1 MPNEREPV
9 AARFV
14 RRPGHVGVLAA
25 LLLAFG
31 MPQPARATVAVPA
44 GSLAYEA
51 ALQAA
56 VAGNTDLQKFYR
68 GRAYRPLWIDGSSL
82 RPAADALLARLATA
96 GDDGIAPERLGT
108 GRLTAAVAAA
118 RSGDPAALIEAEVLL
133 SSAYGAYLAD
143 LHRPSAAEAMTYVH
157 DGLAPEAR
165 TPIAWLENAGR
176 ADSIERHVE
185 TATRMNPIYEE
196 LRAGL
201 AGYRAR
207 WSALPQSPIAPGPML
222 KPGATGPRVAAL
234 RERLGLPAEPAS
246 FDDALASRLRAFQ
259 AAHGLPVDG
268 AAGPRTVAV
277 LNEGSARYER
287 LIRANLERA
296 RAIPADP
303 GKRFI
308 FVDVASAT
316 LRAYGDGKVEETMRV
331 IVGKPDQKTPTMA
344 ARMSHAIV
352 NPYWNLPPDLTQVR
366 ARRVLAQG
374 VSYLTRDK
382 LESMSGWEPDAR
394 PLAASEIDWKAVASG
409 AQPLRMRQL
418 PGPHN
423 MMGKVK
429 FMMPN
434 KLGIYLHDTPDKA
447 LFGNAERRFSSGC
460 VRLADAPRL
469 SRWLFGADVP
479 DPAKMGMEQQVDLKE
494 SVPVYISY
502 LTVEAKPDGSVAFR
516 SDPYKRDPSLLAA
529 LDRNAAGAAGAAT
542 APPAP

>member
-9 AARFV
+9 AAPSA

-25 LLLAFG
+25 LLFALGAP
-31 MPQPARATVAVPA
+31 MPAAATVATPA
-44 GSLAYEA
+44 GAVAYET

-56 VAGNTDLQKFYR
+56 VSGSDDLQKFYR
-68 GRAYRPLWIDGSSL
+68 ARAYRPLWIDGNAL
-82 RPAADALLARLATA
+82 RPAAQTLLARLTGAV
-96 GDDGIAPERLGT
+96 DDGLAPDRYGAAKLGT
-108 GRLTAAVAAA
+108 AIAAA
-118 RSGDPAALIEAEVLL
+118 RSGEPAALIEAEVLL
-133 SSAYGAYLAD
+133 SAAYGTYIAD

-157 DGLAPEAR
+157 DGLAPEQR
-165 TPIAWLENAGR
+165 SPLAWLESAGR
-176 ADSIERHVE
+176 AASLEKHLE
-185 TATRMNPIYEE
+185 AATRMNPIYEE

-201 AGYRAR
+201 SAYRAT
-207 WSALPQSPIAPGPML
+207 WSGLPQTRVAPGPML
-222 KPGATGPRVAAL
+222 RAGATGPRVTAL
-234 RERLGLPAEPAS
+234 RERLGLPASSAP
-246 FDDALASRLRAFQ
+246 FDDALASRLRVFQ

-268 AAGPRTVAV
+268 AAGPRTVTV
-277 LNEGSARYER
+277 LNEGPGRYER

-316 LRAYGDGKVEETMRV
+316 LRAYDDGKVQETMRV

-374 VSYLTRDK
+374 VGYLQRDK
-382 LESMSGWEPDAR
+382 LESMSGWEPDAH

-409 AQPLRMRQL
+409 SQPLRMRQL

-469 SRWLFGADVP
+469 ARWLFGSEAP
-479 DPAKMGMEQQVDLKE
+479 DPAKMGMEQQVNLKE
-494 SVPVYISY
+494 TVPVYITY
-502 LTVEAKPDGSVAFR
+502 LTVEAKPDGSLAFR

-529 LDRNAAGAAGAAT
+529 LAANAAGAATGGLD
-542 APPAP
+542 

>member
-1 MPNEREPV
+1 MPNVIEPV
-9 AARFV
+9 VARPV
-14 RRPGHVGVLAA
+14 RRPGHVLTLAA

-31 MPQPARATVAVPA
+31 AAQPAAATVAAPSSA
-44 GSLAYEA
+44 SMYET

-56 VAGNTDLQKFYR
+56 LSGDEDLHKFYR
-68 GRAYRPLWIDGSSL
+68 NRAFRPLWIDGNAL
-82 RPAADALLARLATA
+82 RPEAGDLLTRLAKSVDDGLAPDRYGVPAIAAAAAQARA
-96 GDDGIAPERLGT
+96 GD
-108 GRLTAAVAAA
+108 VAALV
-118 RSGDPAALIEAEVLL
+118 RAEVLL

-157 DGLAPEAR
+157 DGLAPETRSAQ
-165 TPIAWLENAGR
+165 AWLESAGR
-176 ADSIERHVE
+176 ASSLEKHLAE
-185 TATRMNPIYEE
+185 STRMNPIYEE
-196 LRAGL
+196 LREGL
-201 AGYRAR
+201 STYRAR
-207 WSALPQSPIAPGPML
+207 WSALPQTRVPPGPML
-222 KPGATGPRVAAL
+222 RAGATGPRVSAL
-234 RERLGLPAEPAS
+234 RERLGLTPSPAAFDEP
-246 FDDALASRLRAFQ
+246 LASKLREFQ

-277 LNEGSARYER
+277 LNEGPARYER

-316 LRAYGDGKVEETMRV
+316 LRAYHDGKVQETMRV

-366 ARRVLAQG
+366 AKRVLAQG
-374 VSYLTRDK
+374 VGYLKQDK

-394 PLAASEIDWKAVASG
+394 PLAPTEVDWKAVATG
-409 AQPLRMRQL
+409 ATPLRMRQL

-423 MMGKVK
+423 MMGKIK
-429 FMMPN
+429 FMLPN
-434 KLGIYLHDTPDKA
+434 KLGIYLHDTPDKG
-447 LFGNAERRFSSGC
+447 LFANAERRFSSGC

-469 SRWLFGADVP
+469 ARWLFGADAP
-479 DPAKMGMEQQVDLKE
+479 DPAKMGMEQQVNLKE
-494 SVPVYISY
+494 TVPVYITY
-502 LTVEAKPDGSVAFR
+502 MTVEAKPDGNLTFR

-529 LDRNAAGAAGAAT
+529 LDANAAGAAGNALD
-542 APPAP
+542 

>member
-9 AARFV
+9 AARLA

-25 LLLAFG
+25 VLLALG
-31 MPQPARATVAVPA
+31 APMPAAATVATPA
-44 GSLAYEA
+44 GAVAYET

-56 VAGNTDLQKFYR
+56 LSGNDDLQKFYR
-68 GRAYRPLWIDGSSL
+68 ARQYRPLWIDGNAL
-82 RPAADALLARLATA
+82 RPAADALLARLNGAADDGLAPDRYSADRLATA
-96 GDDGIAPERLGT
+96 L
-108 GRLTAAVAAA
+108 AAA
-118 RSGDPAALIEAEVLL
+118 RGGDHAALIQAEVLL
-133 SSAYGAYLAD
+133 STAYGAYLAD

-157 DGLAPEAR
+157 DGLAPEQRSAL
-165 TPIAWLENAGR
+165 AWLESAGR
-176 ADSIERHVE
+176 AASLEKQVE
-185 TATRMNPIYEE
+185 TASRMNPIYEE

-201 AGYRAR
+201 SAYRAK
-207 WSALPQSPIAPGPML
+207 WSGLPQTRVAPGPML
-222 KPGATGPRVAAL
+222 RAGATGPRVAAL
-234 RERLGLPAEPAS
+234 RERLGLPASPAT
-246 FDDALASRLRAFQ
+246 FDETLAARLRAFQ

-268 AAGPRTVAV
+268 AAGPRTVTV
-277 LNEGSARYER
+277 LNEGPARYER

-316 LRAYGDGKVEETMRV
+316 LRAYDDGKVQETMRV

-374 VSYLTRDK
+374 VGYLRQDK

-394 PLAASEIDWKAVASG
+394 PLAASEVDWKAVAAG
-409 AQPLRMRQL
+409 TQPLRMRQL

-434 KLGIYLHDTPDKA
+434 KLGIYLHDTPEKA
-447 LFGNAERRFSSGC
+447 LFANAERRFSSGC

-469 SRWLFGADVP
+469 ARWLFGSEAP
-479 DPAKMGMEQQVDLKE
+479 DPAKMGMEQQVNLKE
-494 SVPVYISY
+494 TVPVYITY
-502 LTVEAKPDGSVAFR
+502 LTVEAKPDGSLAFR

-529 LDRNAAGAAGAAT
+529 LDANAAGAATRGLE
-542 APPAP
+542 